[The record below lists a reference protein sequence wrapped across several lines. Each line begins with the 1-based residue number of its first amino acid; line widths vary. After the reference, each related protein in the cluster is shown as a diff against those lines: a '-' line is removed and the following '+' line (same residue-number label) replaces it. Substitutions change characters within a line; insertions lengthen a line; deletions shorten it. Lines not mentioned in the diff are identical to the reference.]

1 MQKLFKWLM
10 TLFLGELPVDTEY
23 AVWDLFFIKGSIV
36 LFRVGVTILKILEF
50 KIKSIEEEN
59 GQCGLED
66 TMMLI
71 GQFCKQEITR
81 RHLFKNLVN
90 CTNKKDLIKQR
101 EIFKEEVTGNLKKEM
116 KVVQDKL
123 FPRVHFLKRFLLYDG
138 LARYHSELHS
148 HSSTDNGQQ
157 SNSGIG

>member
-1 MQKLFKWLM
+1 M

-23 AVWDLFFIKGSIV
+23 AVWDLLFIKGSIV

-71 GQFCKQEITR
+71 G
-81 RHLFKNLVN
+81 
-90 CTNKKDLIKQR
+90 
-101 EIFKEEVTGNLKKEM
+101 
-116 KVVQDKL
+116 
-123 FPRVHFLKRFLLYDG
+123 
-138 LARYHSELHS
+138 
-148 HSSTDNGQQ
+148 
-157 SNSGIG
+157 